1 MALGRDDA
9 GRLARRLFPDPS
21 EQAHFLEGLRGEVSD
36 RALLWIGEPPA
47 ELPPE
52 LGERLAPAPWQ
63 PAFVDRVTRVSGFG
77 LHPWHREGRCY
88 AFDCSSTFTAS
99 VMLALPEPPRRIL
112 DLCAAPG
119 GKTIFAARAFRPE
132 RLVANEVIG
141 KRQPLLRENLRRC
154 GIEAEVIRR
163 DPAELARDEPEAFD
177 LVIVDA
183 PCSGQSLP
191 AKGIENPGCF
201 HPVNVKK
208 NAGRQ
213 RRILAAAARL
223 VSPGGA
229 LFYSTCTFAPEENE
243 RNAAWLRDLEPGWQA
258 LESPMHRE
266 QASRLV
272 DFPAYRLGPHDGWGA
287 GGFAVLLQR
296 IACRRDQFS

>member
-9 GRLARRLFPDPS
+9 GRLARRLFPDPT
-21 EQAHFLEGLRGEVSD
+21 EQAAFLASLRGEVSD
-36 RALLWIGEPPA
+36 RALLWTGEPPC
-47 ELPPE
+47 ELPAE
-52 LGERLAPAPWQ
+52 MGERLAAAPWQ
-63 PAFVDRVTRVSGFG
+63 PAFIDRVTRVAGFG

-99 VMLALPEPPRRIL
+99 VLLALAEPPRRIL

-141 KRQPLLRENLRRC
+141 KRQPLLRENLNRC
-154 GIEAEVIRR
+154 GIEAEIIRR
-163 DPAELARDEPEAFD
+163 DPGELAKEEEAAFD
-177 LVIVDA
+177 LVMVDA

-213 RRILAAAARL
+213 RRILAAAARM
-223 VSPGGA
+223 VAPGGA

-243 RNAAWLRDLEPGWQA
+243 KNASWLRDLEPGWQA
-258 LESPMHRE
+258 VASPLHESH
-266 QASRLV
+266 ASHLV
-272 DFPAYRLGPHDGWGA
+272 DFAAYRLCPHQGWGA
-287 GGFAVLLQR
+287 GGFAVLLQKVKGE
-296 IACRRDQFS
+296 